1 MPEEKDANTSDDKDV
16 NTDTQSDQTD
26 KNQSAD
32 SQKTEDQTIPKA
44 RLDEVIVE
52 RNKLRK
58 KIETIEKANAD
69 IKKKALEE
77 QGKFKELY
85 ETAESE
91 KTALKE
97 SIDLADKKGAVLAS
111 VYSANARKPDTVMKL
126 VDFTKVTID
135 ENGAISGVEEEIER
149 LKQSDPYLFG
159 KEGETVPG
167 TDNRIPGKTD
177 GKIDLVAAMENLRT
191 PEDFANARKLY
202 KQQTGQDLD

>member
-1 MPEEKDANTSDDKDV
+1 MPEPKVTPTEIVVKANETVVPAEKEQVAEPKE
-16 NTDTQSDQTD
+16 
-26 KNQSAD
+26 
-32 SQKTEDQTIPKA
+32 TEDQTIPKA

-126 VDFTKVTID
+126 VDFKKVTID

-159 KEGETVPG
+159 KEGEPVPG
-167 TDNRIPGKTD
+167 TDNRTPGKPG
-177 GKIDLVAAMENLRT
+177 GKVDLVAASDNLRT
-191 PEDFANARKLY
+191 PQERAEFRKLY
-202 KQQTGQDLD
+202 RQQTGRDLVE